1 VLEFIRRSLFALSVR
16 TVFLPLFVS
25 SLIPALLPSP
35 ALAAPQTA
43 ARDSQAVNLIQSS
56 LTALTGSAAVNDA
69 TLQATA
75 SYVAGSDQESG
86 SALMVGR
93 LTQESIVQLSLSGGT
108 RQEMRNGIAGAWS
121 GPDGTVHSTAIHN
134 CWTDA
139 TWFFPALTLEAL
151 ASNSQVGLAYLGTDT
166 SKGASLLHVQATL
179 LLPGQAA
186 GATSLI
192 QNLST
197 MDLYF
202 DPKALVPL
210 FLDFNTHPDTDANT
224 NLPVEIQ
231 FGNYQVSNG
240 WLVPAHIQKYL
251 QRTLLLDVTVTNVLV
266 NSGVPASEFTLP
278 SPTSRGAQ

>member
-1 VLEFIRRSLFALSVR
+1 VLEFIRRSLLALSVR
-16 TVFLPLFVS
+16 TFFLLLFVS

-35 ALAAPQTA
+35 ALAAPQTT
-43 ARDSQAVNLIQSS
+43 ARDSQAVSLIQSS

-75 SYVAGSDQESG
+75 SYVAGSDRESG

-93 LTQESIVQLSLSGGT
+93 LTQESIVQLTLSGGT
-108 RQEMRNGIAGAWS
+108 RQEIRNGNAGAWS
-121 GPDGTVHSTAIHN
+121 GPDGTLHSTAIHN

-151 ASNSQVGLAYLGTDT
+151 ASNTQVGLTYFGTDT
-166 SKGASLLHVQATL
+166 SKGTALIHVQAAL
-179 LLPGQAA
+179 LVSGLTASGSA
-186 GATSLI
+186 I
-192 QNLST
+192 QPLST

-278 SPTSRGAQ
+278 SPTSGGAQ